1 MKSGI
6 PLLAATGLA
15 ALFHVSCAQAIPL
28 YYSFEGTI
36 ASYPIS
42 DTSGFLGDVG
52 VAAGDSVSYTFMVD
66 MDRQGTHLNQ
76 NGEVVEDQDAVYPS
90 GSSPLANYVLH
101 DSFYVELVESSVFN
115 LVQSLYPDRGNDEP
129 WTGSGYGNSEY
140 RNGVLDPYGNNE
152 VSLAASSASIGS
164 SSLYLYSDMS
174 SWQVGSTVSADN
186 TTTLFGDQPGDS
198 SRFRSELTLTGI
210 SEYNPT
216 NPDISFVSGLQGEAE
231 FVDEKETSTHNVPE
245 PSTFLLL
252 GLGLLS
258 IGAGRFR
265 KLG

>member
-15 ALFHVSCAQAIPL
+15 ALFHFSSAQAIPL
-28 YYSFEGTI
+28 YYSFEGTV

-42 DTSGFLGDVG
+42 DSSGFLGDIG

-66 MDRQGTHLNQ
+66 KDRQGTYLNQ
-76 NGEVVEDQDAVYPS
+76 NGEVVEDQDAVYPN
-90 GSSPLANYVLH
+90 GSSPLENYILH
-101 DSFYVELVESSVFN
+101 DSFYVELVESSVFD
-115 LVQSLYPDRGNDEP
+115 LVQSVYSDRGNDEP

-140 RNGVLDPYGNNE
+140 RNGLLDPGGNNE
-152 VSLAASSASIGS
+152 VSLAAGSTSIGS
-164 SSLYLYSDMS
+164 SSFYLYSDMS
-174 SWQVGSTVSADN
+174 NWQIGSTVSNDN
-186 TTTLFGDQPGDS
+186 TTTLYGNQPGES
-198 SRFRSELTLTGI
+198 SQFHSQLTLTGI
-210 SEYNPT
+210 SEFDPT
-216 NPDISFVSGLQGEAE
+216 NADASFVLSEQGEAG
-231 FVDEKETSTHNVPE
+231 FDEETSTHNVPE

-258 IGAGRFR
+258 IGAGRYR